1 MHFSYFEANS
11 AAAFGN
17 MRLAGLLK
25 PLEQRNNRW
34 RKKCG
39 QNLDF
44 PAALAAL
51 GDPPDAEQSSV
62 CPVPDCATQNMKRP
76 ARKCLRA
83 ELSEPAAAEE
93 KAKKKKAAAKAECKH
108 ARQRSNAMQVRA
120 RAGAPT
126 VQGLWRQ
133 RHLRARAAAHRVQ
146 GVQWWQLLRARA
158 EARPVQ
164 GLRLPCARG
173 PRLGPKACYTVP

>member
-1 MHFSYFEANS
+1 MNLFEANS

-51 GDPPDAEQSSV
+51 GDTPDAEQSSV
-62 CPVPDCATQNMKRP
+62 CPVPDCATQNMKR
-76 ARKCLRA
+76 ARTHGSVANDRRAMKRLRV
-83 ELSEPAAAEE
+83 ELLAGEAVRRRLAEE
-93 KAKKKKAAAKAECKH
+93 KYQTHGKTAI
-108 ARQRSNAMQVRA
+108 
-120 RAGAPT
+120 
-126 VQGLWRQ
+126 
-133 RHLRARAAAHRVQ
+133 
-146 GVQWWQLLRARA
+146 
-158 EARPVQ
+158 
-164 GLRLPCARG
+164 
-173 PRLGPKACYTVP
+173 